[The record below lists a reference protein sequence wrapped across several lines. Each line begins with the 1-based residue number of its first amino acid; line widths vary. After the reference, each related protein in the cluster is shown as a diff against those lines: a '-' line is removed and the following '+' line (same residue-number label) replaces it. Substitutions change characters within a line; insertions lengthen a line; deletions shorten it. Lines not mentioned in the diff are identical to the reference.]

1 MMDKNSKLLRISTML
16 AIFGLFF
23 SIGSGKIGNV
33 LGDLWLKNMGGVAD
47 TVQYEFIKNTYY
59 TSFLVIGS
67 ILFGISLLA
76 MLFSWYKMQE

>member
-1 MMDKNSKLLRISTML
+1 MDKNSKLLRISTTL

-23 SIGSGKIGNV
+23 SIGSGKIGRV